1 MFVKLFAKLALVAFA
16 LFMSVS
22 IASAA
27 LNIDAAKQDGLV
39 GERPDGLLGAVSGSA
54 EVDALV
60 NSVNAQRMA
69 KYNAIAQKNGTPV
82 NQVQAVAGQSL
93 IAKTPPGQYIMNSA
107 GGWQKK

>member
-1 MFVKLFAKLALVAFA
+1 
-16 LFMSVS
+16 MSVS

-39 GERPDGLLGAVSGSA
+39 GERPDGLIGAVSGSA

-69 KYNAIAQKNGTPV
+69 KYNQIAQKNGTPV
-82 NQVQAVAGQSL
+82 AQVQAVAGQSL

>member
-16 LFMSVS
+16 LFMSIS
-22 IASAA
+22 IAHAA

-39 GERPDGLLGAVSGSA
+39 GERPDGLIGAVSGSA
-54 EVDALV
+54 EVEALV
-60 NSVNAQRMA
+60 SSVNAQRMA